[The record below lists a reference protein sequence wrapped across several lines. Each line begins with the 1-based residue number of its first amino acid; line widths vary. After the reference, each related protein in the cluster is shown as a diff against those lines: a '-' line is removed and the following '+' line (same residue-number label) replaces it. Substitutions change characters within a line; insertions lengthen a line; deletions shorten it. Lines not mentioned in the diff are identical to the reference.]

1 MTETKKNVGTVETCD
16 CEALKKELEEVK
28 AELTRVKETNKQYE
42 EAYKD
47 LQTKF
52 NRLYGILG
60 NQIEY
65 SLGIK

>member
-1 MTETKKNVGTVETCD
+1 MVETKKTTETCD
-16 CEALKKELEEVK
+16 CESLKKELEEIKV
-28 AELTRVKETNKQYE
+28 ELAQVKETNKRYE

-47 LQTKF
+47 LQSKV

-60 NQIEY
+60 NLIEY